1 MVNVRSYV
9 RIADDKTAA
18 WLYLYAPEDG
28 TSYEKSEVIRYL
40 HLSGVQA
47 GINESHVAAMCKKKI
62 YEREVKIASSEK
74 GEPGREGHFEFFF
87 STEKP
92 KPEIRKDGSVD
103 YRSMSLVQN
112 VDEGQL
118 LAVYHPAVQGTA
130 GRDVTGA
137 VEKVNMYKAETS
149 HRQRYYQ

>member
-28 TSYEKSEVIRYL
+28 TSYEKSEVMRYL

-74 GEPGREGHFEFFF
+74 GEPGRHKFFL
-87 STEKP
+87 SYNP
-92 KPEIRKDGSVD
+92 
-103 YRSMSLVQN
+103 Q
-112 VDEGQL
+112 
-118 LAVYHPAVQGTA
+118 
-130 GRDVTGA
+130 
-137 VEKVNMYKAETS
+137 
-149 HRQRYYQ
+149 